1 MVERRV
7 ELRALGPLELW
18 QGEQRRDLGSV
29 KERCVLAVL
38 VHARGRS
45 VTAEA
50 LTERVWD
57 GSPPPSAQGTLHSLL
72 SRLRSRL
79 KPYRDAIELE
89 RPSPGVYRLRVRP
102 GSVDLL
108 RFEELRT
115 QTATAV
121 AQGERRRAVGLLRT
135 AESLWRGEPLAEFP
149 GTWAT
154 ATRARLLEDL
164 RRVREQRIRLELE
177 AGRHSDL
184 IGELRELVAENPLA
198 QRLVASLML
207 ALYRCGR
214 HAEALDLYRTTHRR
228 LDEEQGM
235 APAAELRELHRRIL
249 EQDREL
255 LAAPTPAAG
264 TPVDAA
270 VTPAPRTNLPRD
282 THDFTGRTSE
292 LSLLLTDARTGS
304 GARAADGGREKRAL
318 PLTVIE
324 GMPGV
329 GKTSLAVHVAYGLGH
344 AYPDGQLFLDLR
356 GFSGQQPYGPAE
368 ALAVL
373 LQTCGAP
380 KLPDTLDERA
390 SAWREWTA
398 RRRLLLVLDNA
409 RDAAQVEPLLPASPA
424 CRAIVTSRNRLRL
437 DGAEELHLEV
447 PSAAEAAELFTRVVG
462 AARLPGDGATLAGV
476 VSACGCNP
484 LALRLL
490 AGRFRHRGSWDL
502 PHLLDRLSQA
512 ADPLDELDPAVAAAF
527 RLSYEELN
535 APAREMLCA
544 LALAPGPDLPPTA
557 VLALVGAAPDVPPAG
572 PRRSIDEL
580 QDCNLLD
587 EPVRD
592 RYRLHDLT
600 RAFGL
605 QAGQHDLQPAAR
617 QAAFDRLAAHY
628 LTAAHRATR
637 LAHPHH
643 RILPLPPGLVSP
655 YAPQFADADVA
666 SVWLSVE
673 RANLLATAT
682 HAATASPATA
692 ALFPHVLAP
701 SLERWGAREPAAA
714 LYDAALAVL
723 RTHGDTAALA
733 RTLVDRAARLAKE
746 NPEGALRNAREALA
760 EFRRGGDAL
769 GCADALLQVARAHVT
784 AGDSEATLRVL
795 NEALSLYAKDG
806 DRHGEAQCLNV
817 RGLALRYA
825 GRHREAVET
834 AHATLALRR
843 EIGDLYGEAMALNNM
858 GELRR
863 GEGDYDAA
871 RACYEQSLALMRRC
885 GERGDLA
892 ILSTNLGIVHH
903 ATGHTTEALASFHQ
917 ALQSHRAAGDA
928 LGEVHALTSLGNL
941 YAECGRRSEAVLHFG
956 MAARLA
962 ATIGNAYERQRA
974 LVGMAD
980 VHRRSG
986 KLTAARETYELGHRI
1001 ADEAGIPL
1009 GSAHALEGL
1018 ARVALAASDA
1028 GEMRRCAELAM
1039 ALYRAREADSDADR
1053 VARLLREHG
1062 MTGS

>member
-1 MVERRV
+1 M

-38 VHARGRS
+38 VHARGRP

-57 GSPPPSAQGTLHSLL
+57 GSPPPSAQGTLHGLL
-72 SRLRSRL
+72 SRLRRKL
-79 KPYRDAIELE
+79 EPYRDTVALE
-89 RPSPGVYRLRVRP
+89 RPSPGMYRLRVAP

-115 QTATAV
+115 RAATAV
-121 AQGERRRAVGLLRT
+121 AHGERRRAVGLLRA

-149 GTWAT
+149 GTWA
-154 ATRARLLEDL
+154 ASARARLTEDL

-184 IGELRELVAENPLA
+184 IGELHELVAQNPLA

-214 HAEALDLYRTTHRR
+214 HAEALDLYRSTHRR
-228 LDEEQGM
+228 LDEEQGLH
-235 APAAELRELHRRIL
+235 PSAELRDLHQRIL
-249 EQDREL
+249 EQDGEL

-292 LSLLLTDARTGS
+292 LSLLLADPGAGTGQP
-304 GARAADGGREKRAL
+304 DGEREKRAL
-318 PLTVIE
+318 PLTVIQ

-329 GKTSLAVHVAYGLGH
+329 GKTSLAVHVAYALGR

-356 GFSGQQPYGPAE
+356 GFSGQQPYDPAE

-390 SAWREWTA
+390 GAWREWTA
-398 RRRLLLVLDNA
+398 RRRLLLVLDDA
-409 RDAAQVEPLLPASPA
+409 RDAAQVEPLLPGSPN

-437 DGAEELHLEV
+437 GGAEPLQLEV
-447 PSAAEAAELFTRVVG
+447 LSTAEAAELFTRIVG
-462 AARLPGDGATLAGV
+462 AARLPADGAALGDV
-476 VSACGCNP
+476 VAACGCHP
-484 LALRLL
+484 LALQLL
-490 AGRFRHRGSWDL
+490 AGRFRHRDSWDL
-502 PHLLDRLSQA
+502 PHLLDRLGQA
-512 ADPLDELDPAVAAAF
+512 ADPLDELDTAVTAAF
-527 RLSYEELN
+527 RLSYEELS
-535 APAREMLCA
+535 APARDMLCA
-544 LALAPGPDLPPTA
+544 LALAPGPDLTPTA
-557 VLALVGAAPDVPPAG
+557 VLALVGAAPDAPPAG

-587 EPVRD
+587 EPVLD
-592 RYRLHDLT
+592 RYRLHGLT
-600 RAFGL
+600 RLFGL
-605 QAGQHDLQPAAR
+605 RAGLRTGRPAAR

-628 LTAAHRATR
+628 LTGAHRATR

-643 RILPLPPGLVSP
+643 RTLPLPPDLVSP
-655 YAPQFADADVA
+655 YAPEFADADEA

-673 RANLLATAT
+673 RANLLATA
-682 HAATASPATA
+682 ARATTESPAAA

-701 SLERWGAREPAAA
+701 SLERWGARTPAAL
-714 LYDAALAVL
+714 LYDAALAL
-723 RTHGDTAALA
+723 LHARGDTAALA
-733 RTLVDRAARLAKE
+733 RTLVDRAAQLAKE
-746 NPEGALRNAREALA
+746 SPEDALRCARAALA
-760 EFRRGGDAL
+760 EFRRAGDGP
-769 GCADALLQVARAHVT
+769 GCADAQLQVARAHVT
-784 AGDSEATLRVL
+784 AGDSEATLRAL
-795 NEALSLYAKDG
+795 HEALSLYAEGG

-817 RGLALRYA
+817 RGLALKYA

-834 AHATLALRR
+834 AQATLALRR
-843 EIGDLYGEAMALNNM
+843 EIGDVYGEAWALNNL

-863 GEGDYDAA
+863 DEGDYAAA
-871 RACYEQSLALMRRC
+871 RACYEQSLVLMRRC

-903 ATGHTTEALASFHQ
+903 ATGDTSEALASFHQ
-917 ALQSHRAAGDA
+917 ALRSHRAAGDA
-928 LGEVHALTSLGNL
+928 LGEVHALTSLGNT
-941 YAECGRRSEAVLHFG
+941 YADGGRRSEAVLHFG

-974 LVGMAD
+974 LVGMAE

-1018 ARVALAASDA
+1018 AYVAMAAGD
-1028 GEMRRCAELAM
+1028 GNEMRRCAEQAM
-1039 ALYRAREADSDADR
+1039 GLYRAQESDSDADR

>member
-108 RFEELRT
+108 RFEELRA

-121 AQGERRRAVGLLRT
+121 AQGERRRAVGLLRA

-154 ATRARLLEDL
+154 ATRARLLEEL

-177 AGRHSDL
+177 AGRHADL

-235 APAAELRELHRRIL
+235 APSAELRDLHRRIL

-292 LSLLLTDARTGS
+292 LSLLLN
-304 GARAADGGREKRAL
+304 GAGTRAADGGRQKRAL
-318 PLTVIE
+318 PLTLIQ

-329 GKTSLAVHVAYGLGH
+329 GKTSLAVHVAYGLGR
-344 AYPDGQLFLDLR
+344 AYPDGQLYLDLR
-356 GFSGQQPYGPAE
+356 GFSGQQPYDPAE

-380 KLPDTLDERA
+380 RLPDTLDERA

-409 RDAAQVEPLLPASPA
+409 RDAAQVEPLLPASPD

-437 DGAEELHLEV
+437 DGAEELHLDV
-447 PSAAEAAELFTRVVG
+447 LSAAEAAELFTRVVG

-476 VSACGCNP
+476 VAACGCNP
-484 LALRLL
+484 LAVQLL

-527 RLSYEELN
+527 RLSYEELS

-605 QAGQHDLQPAAR
+605 QAGHHALQPAAR

-673 RANLLATAT
+673 RANLLATAA

-701 SLERWGAREPAAA
+701 SLERWGARKPAAA
-714 LYDAALAVL
+714 LYDTALAVL
-723 RTHGDTAALA
+723 RSRGDTATLA
-733 RTLVDRAARLAKE
+733 RTLVDRAAQLAKE
-746 NPEGALRNAREALA
+746 NPEEALRNAREALA
-760 EFRRGGDAL
+760 EFRRGEDEL
-769 GCADALLQVARAHVT
+769 GYADALLQTGRAQLA
-784 AGDSEATLRVL
+784 AGGGEESLR
-795 NEALSLYAKDG
+795 ALDAALVRYRGAG
-806 DRHGEAQCLNV
+806 DRHGEAACLNV
-817 RGLALRYA
+817 RGLALLHGGQHA
-825 GRHREAVET
+825 EALRT
-834 AHATLALRR
+834 ARATLALQRAL
-843 EIGDLYGEAMALNNM
+843 GDAYGEAQALNNL
-858 GELRR
+858 GDLRR
-863 GEGDYDAA
+863 LQSHFEAALDY
-871 RACYEQSLALMRRC
+871 YEQSLTLMQRHGARR
-885 GERGDLA
+885 DLA
-892 ILSTNLGIVHH
+892 ILATNMGEVYQ
-903 ATGHTTEALASFHQ
+903 ATGQTSRALESFHR
-917 ALQSHRAAGDA
+917 ALTSHRAAGDA
-928 LGEVHALTSLGNL
+928 LGEVNALLGLGGAYAAGGRRGEALLHFSMAERIARAIGTPYERASALLGSADVQRESGRLSAARERYESVLRIAEDAGIPRSAAQALSGLTLLALTSGSIDD
-941 YAECGRRSEAVLHFG
+941 ARRH
-956 MAARLA
+956 AARA
-962 ATIGNAYERQRA
+962 
-974 LVGMAD
+974 V
-980 VHRRSG
+980 
-986 KLTAARETYELGHRI
+986 
-1001 ADEAGIPL
+1001 
-1009 GSAHALEGL
+1009 
-1018 ARVALAASDA
+1018 
-1028 GEMRRCAELAM
+1028 
-1039 ALYRAREADSDADR
+1039 ALYRSAEADDEAD
-1053 VARLLREHG
+1053 RLLRLLRDHG
-1062 MTGS
+1062 LTGS

>member
-1 MVERRV
+1 M

-72 SRLRSRL
+72 SRLRRRL
-79 KPYRDAIELE
+79 EPYRDTIELE
-89 RPSPGVYRLRVRP
+89 RPSPGLYRLRVRP
-102 GSVDLL
+102 DSVDLL
-108 RFEELRT
+108 RFGELRA
-115 QTATAV
+115 QSATAV
-121 AQGERRRAVGLLRT
+121 AHGERRRAVGLLHA

-149 GTWAT
+149 GTWAS

-177 AGRHSDL
+177 TGRHADL
-184 IGELRELVAENPLA
+184 IGELGELVAENPLA

-214 HAEALDLYRTTHRR
+214 HVEALDLYRTTHRR

-235 APAAELRELHRRIL
+235 APSAELRDLHQRIL
-249 EQDREL
+249 EQDGEL

-264 TPVDAA
+264 TPVDAV

-282 THDFTGRTSE
+282 THDFTGRASE
-292 LSLLLTDARTGS
+292 LSLLLTDA
-304 GARAADGGREKRAL
+304 GARAADGGREQRAL
-318 PLTVIE
+318 PLTLIE

-329 GKTSLAVHVAYGLGH
+329 GKTSLAVHVAYGLRR

-356 GFSGQQPYGPAE
+356 GFSGQQPYDPAE

-398 RRRLLLVLDNA
+398 RRRLILVLDNA
-409 RDAAQVEPLLPASPA
+409 RDAAQVEPLLPASA
-424 CRAIVTSRNRLRL
+424 DCRAIVTSRNRLRL
-437 DGAEELHLEV
+437 DGAGELHLDV
-447 PSAAEAAELFTRVVG
+447 LSAAEAAELFTRVVG
-462 AARLPGDGATLAGV
+462 AARLPGDGATLAAV
-476 VSACGCNP
+476 VAACGCNP
-484 LALRLL
+484 LAVQLL

-527 RLSYEELN
+527 RLSYEELS
-535 APAREMLCA
+535 APARDMLCA
-544 LALAPGPDLPPTA
+544 LALAPGPDLAPTA

-572 PRRSIDEL
+572 PRRSIEEL

-605 QAGQHDLQPAAR
+605 RAGRRTLQPAAR

-628 LTAAHRATR
+628 LTGAHRATR

-655 YAPQFADADVA
+655 YAPEFADADVA

-673 RANLLATAT
+673 RANLLATAA
-682 HAATASPATA
+682 HATTASPSTG

-701 SLERWGAREPAAA
+701 SLERWGARDPAAA

-723 RTHGDTAALA
+723 RTRGDTATLA
-733 RTLVDRAARLAKE
+733 RTLVDRAAQLAKE
-746 NPEGALRNAREALA
+746 NPEEALRNAREALA
-760 EFRRGGDAL
+760 EFRRVGDEL
-769 GCADALLQVARAHVT
+769 GCADAQLQMARAHVT

-795 NEALSLYAKDG
+795 NEALSLYVRSG

-817 RGLALRYA
+817 RGLALQYA

-843 EIGDLYGEAMALNNM
+843 EIGDLYGEAQALNNL

-863 GEGDYDAA
+863 DEGDNAAA
-871 RACYEQSLALMRRC
+871 RACYEQSLSLMRRC

-892 ILSTNLGIVHH
+892 ILSTNLGIVLH
-903 ATGHTTEALASFHQ
+903 ATGHTSEALASFHE

-962 ATIGNAYERQRA
+962 ATIGNAYERLRA
-974 LVGMAD
+974 LIGVAD

-1001 ADEAGIPL
+1001 ADEAGISL
-1009 GSAHALEGL
+1009 GSAYALEGL
-1018 ARVALAASDA
+1018 ARVALAAGDT
-1028 GEMRRCAELAM
+1028 GEMRRCAERAM
-1039 ALYRAREADSDADR
+1039 GLFRAREADSDADR
-1053 VARLLREHG
+1053 VARLLREQG